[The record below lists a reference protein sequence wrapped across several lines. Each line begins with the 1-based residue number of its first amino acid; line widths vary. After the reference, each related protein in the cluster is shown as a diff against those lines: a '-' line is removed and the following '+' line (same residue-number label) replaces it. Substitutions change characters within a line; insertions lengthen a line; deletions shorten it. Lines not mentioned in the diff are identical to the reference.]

1 MGTPV
6 PTMQT
11 PQLPTMQTPQRKIR
25 IAISGEDVLLRL
37 CLIALAL
44 FLVVGLLLPIYT
56 LLSKGVQDA
65 DGNFIGLQ
73 NFIRYF
79 NEPRVS
85 VVFFNSLRI
94 SVVSTAITLALAGT
108 YAFAL
113 THSRMPG
120 RGFFRGVAL
129 VPLLTPS
136 LLPGIALIYLFG
148 NQGFFRDFMFG
159 YSLYGP
165 IGIVIGEV
173 FFTFP
178 IALMIVLTSLL
189 TIDRRLYEVAKTLRA
204 GRVRSFFTVTL
215 PSMKYG
221 LSAAFFATFTKVFT
235 DFGVPVVVGGS
246 YPVLATDLYQKV
258 IGGFDFQM
266 GAVVGILLFIP
277 AAIAFLIGHLL
288 QRGRSAGIDG
298 SAVIYIP
305 EKSRGRDIACF
316 AFCMAIA
323 VAILGILLMAVLGS
337 MFKLWPYNLSLSF
350 SSYNFSAHDSSGWGA
365 YRNSLRLASMTAI
378 FGTALIFFGAY
389 LLERMPGARGL
400 RAMISFICMIP
411 LAMPGMVLGLSY
423 IFFFNDPANPFGGIY
438 GTMMILVLSTVVHL
452 YTVPHLT
459 ALTALKQLDPGL
471 EAAGSSLKVSRFSTF
486 GRVILPVCLPTIL
499 RIASYLFMNSMTTIS
514 ALVFLYSANSKV
526 ATISVL
532 LMNDNAMLGP
542 AAAMSV
548 LIVATSAG
556 VVSLQWLLMRGL
568 LRRTQAWR
576 GQEA

>member
-1 MGTPV
+1 MVNPV
-6 PTMQT
+6 PAF
-11 PQLPTMQTPQRKIR
+11 PAERRRIR
-25 IAISGEDVLLRL
+25 VSTSGEDVLLRL
-37 CLIALAL
+37 CLIALGL
-44 FLVVGLLLPIYT
+44 FLVVGLVLPIYT

-65 DGNFIGLQ
+65 DGNFVGLQ
-73 NFIRYF
+73 NFVRYF

-94 SVVSTAITLALAGT
+94 SILSTIITLTIAGV

-120 RGFFRGVAL
+120 RGFFRAVAL
-129 VPLLTPS
+129 MPLLTPS

-148 NQGFFRDFMFG
+148 TQGFFREALFG
-159 YSLYGP
+159 HSLYGP
-165 IGIVIGEV
+165 IGIVMGEV

-189 TIDRRLYEVAKTLRA
+189 TIDRRLYEAATTLRA
-204 GRVRSFFTVTL
+204 GRVRTFFTVTL
-215 PSMKYG
+215 PAMRFG
-221 LSAAFFATFTKVFT
+221 LSAAFFAVFTKVFT
-235 DFGVPVVVGGS
+235 DFGVPITVGGAF
-246 YPVLATDLYQKV
+246 PVLATDLYQKV

-316 AFCMAIA
+316 AFCAA
-323 VAILGILLMAVLGS
+323 VALAILGILLMAVLGS
-337 MFKLWPYNLSLSF
+337 LFKLWPYNLGLSL
-350 SSYNFSAHDSSGWGA
+350 SSYNFTEHESSGWGA
-365 YRNSLRLASMTAI
+365 YRNSLKLAGGTAL

-389 LLERMPGARGL
+389 LLERMPGAGWM
-400 RAMISFICMIP
+400 RAVLGFLCMVP

-423 IFFFNDPANPFGGIY
+423 IFFFNNPSNPLGGIY
-438 GTMMILVLSTVVHL
+438 GTMTILILSTVVHL

-471 EAAGSSLKVSRFSTF
+471 EAVGSSLKVSRFVTF
-486 GRVILPVCLPTIL
+486 GRVILPVSLPTIL

-514 ALVFLYSANSKV
+514 ALVFLYSANTKV

-532 LMNDNAMLGP
+532 LLNDNAMLGP

-556 VVSLQWLLMRGL
+556 VVSLQWLLMQGL
-568 LRRTQAWR
+568 LRRTGAWR
-576 GQEA
+576 GRET

>member
-1 MGTPV
+1 MVTTVSAIEP
-6 PTMQT
+6 
-11 PQLPTMQTPQRKIR
+11 PQRKIR
-25 IAISGEDVLLRL
+25 ISTSGEDLLLRL
-37 CLIALAL
+37 CLIALAA
-44 FLVVGLLLPIYT
+44 FLVVALLLPIYT
-56 LLSKGVQDA
+56 LLSKGVQDV
-65 DGNFIGLQ
+65 DGNFVGLQ
-73 NFIRYF
+73 NFIAYF

-94 SVVSTAITLALAGT
+94 SVVSTAITLLLAGT

-113 THSRMPG
+113 THSRMPM
-120 RGFFRGVAL
+120 RGFFRAVAL

-148 NQGFFRDFMFG
+148 NQGFFREFMFG

-204 GRVRSFFTVTL
+204 GRLRSFFTVTL
-215 PSMKYG
+215 PAMKFG

-235 DFGVPVVVGGS
+235 DFGVPIVVGGS

-288 QRGRSAGIDG
+288 QRGRGAGIDG

-305 EKSRGRDIACF
+305 EKSRGRDLACF
-316 AFCMAIA
+316 IFCTAIA

-337 MFKLWPYNLSLSF
+337 MFRLWPYNLSLSLA
-350 SSYNFSAHDSSGWGA
+350 SYNFSEHDSSGWGA
-365 YRNSLRLASMTAI
+365 YRNSLKLAGGTAL

-389 LLERMPGARGL
+389 LLERMPGARLL
-400 RAMISFICMIP
+400 RAMIGFIAMVP

-423 IFFFNDPANPFGGIY
+423 IFFFNDPANPLGGIY
-438 GTMMILVLSTVVHL
+438 GTMMILILSTVVHL

-459 ALTALKQLDPGL
+459 ALTALKQIDPGI
-471 EAAGSSLKVSRFSTF
+471 EAAGASLKVSRFSTF
-486 GRVILPVCLPTIL
+486 WRVILPVCLPTIL

-568 LRRTQAWR
+568 LGRTQAWR
-576 GQEA
+576 GSER

>member
-1 MGTPV
+1 MVTTVSAIEP
-6 PTMQT
+6 
-11 PQLPTMQTPQRKIR
+11 PQRKIR
-25 IAISGEDVLLRL
+25 ISTSGEDLLLRL
-37 CLIALAL
+37 CLIALAA
-44 FLVVGLLLPIYT
+44 FLVVALLLPIYT
-56 LLSKGVQDA
+56 LLSKGVQDV
-65 DGNFIGLQ
+65 DGNFVGLQ
-73 NFIRYF
+73 NFIAYF

-94 SVVSTAITLALAGT
+94 SVVSTAITLLLAGT

-120 RGFFRGVAL
+120 RGFFRAVAL

-204 GRVRSFFTVTL
+204 GRLRSFFTVTL
-215 PSMKYG
+215 PAMKFG

-235 DFGVPVVVGGS
+235 DFGVPIVVGGS

-288 QRGRSAGIDG
+288 QRGRGAGIDG

-305 EKSRGRDIACF
+305 EKSRGRDLACF
-316 AFCMAIA
+316 IFCTAIA

-337 MFKLWPYNLSLSF
+337 MFRLWPYNLSLSLA
-350 SSYNFSAHDSSGWGA
+350 SYNFSEHDSSGWGA
-365 YRNSLRLASMTAI
+365 YRNSLKLAGGTAL

-389 LLERMPGARGL
+389 LLERMPGARLL
-400 RAMISFICMIP
+400 RAMIGFIAMVP

-423 IFFFNDPANPFGGIY
+423 IFFFNDPANPLGGIY
-438 GTMMILVLSTVVHL
+438 GTMMILILSTVVHL

-459 ALTALKQLDPGL
+459 ALTALKQIDPGI
-471 EAAGSSLKVSRFSTF
+471 EAAGASLKVSRFSTF

-568 LRRTQAWR
+568 LGRTQAWR
-576 GQEA
+576 GSER

>member
-1 MGTPV
+1 MATSVPATPSHR
-6 PTMQT
+6 
-11 PQLPTMQTPQRKIR
+11 RKMR
-25 IAISGEDVLLRL
+25 ISMSGEDVLLRL
-37 CLIALAL
+37 CLVALGL
-44 FLVVGLLLPIYT
+44 FLLIGLLLPVYT
-56 LLSKGVQDA
+56 LLSKGLQDA
-65 DGNFIGLQ
+65 DGNFVGLQ
-73 NFIRYF
+73 NFVTYF

-94 SVVSTAITLALAGT
+94 SIISTAFTLGIAGM

-120 RGFFRGVAL
+120 RGFFRAVAL

-148 NQGFFRDFMFG
+148 NQGFFRDALFG

-189 TIDRRLYEVAKTLRA
+189 TIDRRLYEAAKTLRA

-215 PSMKYG
+215 PAMSFG

-235 DFGVPVVVGGS
+235 DFGVPIVVGGS

-258 IGGFDFQM
+258 IGGFNFQM

-277 AAIAFLIGHLL
+277 AAIAFLVGHLL
-288 QRGRSAGIDG
+288 QRGRSTGIDG
-298 SAVIYIP
+298 SAVIYVP

-316 AFCMAIA
+316 AFCAAIA
-323 VAILGILLMAVLGS
+323 LAILGILLMAVLGS
-337 MFKLWPYNLSLSF
+337 LFKLWPYNLSLSL
-350 SSYNFSAHDSSGWGA
+350 SSYNFTEHESSGWGA
-365 YRNSLRLASMTAI
+365 YRNSLKLAGGTAL

-389 LLERMPGARGL
+389 LLERLPGTRWL
-400 RAMISFICMIP
+400 RALIGFFCMIP

-423 IFFFNDPANPFGGIY
+423 IFFFNNPSNPLGGIY
-438 GTMMILVLSTVVHL
+438 GTMTILVLSTVVHL

-471 EAAGSSLKVSRFSTF
+471 EAAGSSLKIPRLITF

-514 ALVFLYSANSKV
+514 AIVFLYSANTKV
-526 ATISVL
+526 ATVSVL
-532 LMNDNAMLGP
+532 LLNDNAMLGP

-548 LIVATSAG
+548 LIVATSAT
-556 VVSLQWLLMRGL
+556 VISLQWLLMRGL
-568 LRRTQAWR
+568 LRRTEAWR